1 MSVIGDI
8 LPYSYMAFNPIRNR
22 IELITYFVSAE
33 SQHVD
38 EQSYETIYLFLYLQC
53 ENRIGVYILYLKL
66 WIIICG

>member
-1 MSVIGDI
+1 MRVRV
-8 LPYSYMAFNPIRNR
+8 NPIRNR

-66 WIIICG
+66 